1 MAGLII
7 CATELQVPFPPL
19 LLPIIPDL
27 GFSVLGASSV
37 LYIIAVSLADFLTLS
52 GEGGGVVRLGLYIGC
67 CSERKDT
74 TQGSNGAAS
83 RLLTRPPSPPSI

>member
-37 LYIIAVSLADFLTLS
+37 LYIIAVSLADF
-52 GEGGGVVRLGLYIGC
+52 
-67 CSERKDT
+67 
-74 TQGSNGAAS
+74 
-83 RLLTRPPSPPSI
+83 